1 VTVTAS
7 SLFCRFRAA
16 SVAILV
22 ALAVLGTVPTASAAE
37 IVLYAAASLKE
48 ALDDAVRVYDDQT
61 GDAVKIS
68 LAASSTLARAIESD
82 ASADLFISADL
93 EWMDYLQKRNLIQPP
108 TRKNLLGNRLVIVA
122 PQTAI

>member
-48 ALDDAVRVYDDQT
+48 ALDDAVRVYDDQS

>member
-82 ASADLFISADL
+82 ASADLFISADR

>member
-48 ALDDAVRVYDDQT
+48 ALDNAMHIYDDQT

-82 ASADLFISADL
+82 ASADLFISADR